1 MTRQEIINALALG
14 QNIPEL
20 KPLYETLQ
28 VFLEDMG
35 IPVTSLQDV
44 HRIFK
49 RIVIDNPRFPDQD
62 VYDFFPPFM
71 KREYTKGKY
80 ANIEQMV
87 EAINGHQAI
96 LKITRDFVPK
106 QVSPWLDKWSDQE
119 IQRQCAIVHKLGL
132 QTNKPDGYFARLQ
145 AELEKRNLS
154 VPDID
159 LGPPGPLAKYL

>member
-14 QNIPEL
+14 QTIPEL

-35 IPVTSLQDV
+35 IPVPSLQDV

-49 RIVIDNPRFPDQD
+49 RAVIDNDRFPDQD
-62 VYDFFPPFM
+62 VFDFFTGFM
-71 KREYTKGKY
+71 KREYARGTY
-80 ANIEQMV
+80 HNIEEMY
-87 EAINGHQAI
+87 EAISSHRQVMRLTEDFSRKI
-96 LKITRDFVPK
+96 LNPFMENWPDHEV
-106 QVSPWLDKWSDQE
+106 
-119 IQRQCAIVHKLGL
+119 QRQCAIVEKLGI
-132 QTNKPDGYFARLQ
+132 QQNKPDGYFARLKT
-145 AELEKRNLS
+145 ELEKRKLS